1 MSQQSSSQQPPRCI
15 LSADTA
21 TLTASVAVL
30 VDGQVRAERAARA
43 VKGHGPGLLDQI
55 VGALEDA
62 EVGLAD
68 LDALVCGLGPG
79 TFTGLRI
86 ALATLKGLAYAQR
99 IPLYGA
105 RTTLALQAPGV
116 PTLAVL
122 DARRKQVFVEGAGVP
137 EPMCVAPA
145 RLPEIVDH
153 SGPIC
158 LLGDGARAYR
168 AMLSELFPQAIIPTD
183 PALHAV
189 RAARLIPHV
198 DFSQPAPALATL
210 EPRYVRKSDAE
221 INYPDGFPAA
231 LAKNLR

>member
-1 MSQQSSSQQPPRCI
+1 MSEQPRTVLC
-15 LSADTA
+15 ADTA

-30 VDGQVRAERAARA
+30 VDGQLRAERAARA

-62 EVGLAD
+62 EVGLDD

-86 ALATLKGLAYAQR
+86 ALATLKGLAFAR
-99 IPLYGA
+99 GIPLYGA
-105 RTTLALQAPGV
+105 RTTAALMLPGM

-122 DARRKQVFVEGAGVP
+122 DARRKQVFVEGPGVP
-137 EPMCVAPA
+137 EPICVAPA
-145 RLPEIVDH
+145 TLPEHVPDA
-153 SGPIC
+153 PM
-158 LLGDGARAYR
+158 LMLGDGARAYR
-168 AMLSELFPQAIIPTD
+168 AMLGELFPQAVIPVD
-183 PALHAV
+183 PTLHMV
-189 RAARLIPHV
+189 RAARLVEQV

-221 INYPDGFPAA
+221 INYPDGFPPA
-231 LAKNLR
+231 LAANLR